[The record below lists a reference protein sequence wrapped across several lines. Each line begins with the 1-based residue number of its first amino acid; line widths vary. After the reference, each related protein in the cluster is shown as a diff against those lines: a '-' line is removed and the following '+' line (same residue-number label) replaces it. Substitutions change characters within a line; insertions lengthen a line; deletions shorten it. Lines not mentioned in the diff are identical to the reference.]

1 MSEVQKEITRIADR
15 KAIRE
20 LLEGKTQQESSDLVD
35 YAIAL
40 HNDLVRRINEEVKNT
55 FSVGDRVIVKSKKA
69 GNDFEGII
77 EKIMVKNIRVRRLD
91 VHQMWDCSPA
101 LLTKI

>member
-1 MSEVQKEITRIADR
+1 MTEEQKAIKRIEDR
-15 KAIRE
+15 KIIKE
-20 LLEGKTQQESSDLVD
+20 LLEGKTEQESSELVD
-35 YAIAL
+35 YAIEL
-40 HNDLVRRINEEVKNT
+40 HNDLIRRINEDVKNN
-55 FSVGDRVIVKSKKA
+55 FSIGDKVIVKSKKA
-69 GNDFEGII
+69 GTDFEGVI

>member
-1 MSEVQKEITRIADR
+1 MSEVQKEITRIAER
-15 KAIRE
+15 KVIRE
-20 LLEGKTQQESSDLVD
+20 LLEGKTEQESSDLVD

-40 HNDLVRRINEEVKNT
+40 HNDLVRKINEDVKNQ
-55 FSVGDRVIVKSKKA
+55 FSIGDKVIVKSKKA
-69 GNDFEGII
+69 GTDFEGVI

-91 VHQMWDCSPA
+91 VHQMWDCSPN